1 MGEKAE
7 KLSLK
12 LLVDTRANKLLFAE
26 AGKDFVDFLFHI
38 LSLPIGT
45 IIRLVRIKGMAGC
58 LGDLYK
64 SIEALNT
71 DHMQPNV
78 TKDLVLQPA
87 AVHLPALL
95 LKDSSDTNTSA
106 RKMYTCS
113 SSSQS
118 FGFASNISGSGCPR
132 YWSDISGSGCPS
144 CGRSMTLELTYVGP
158 NSSNSVNMAASGGF
172 VKGVVTY
179 MVMDNLEVKPMSTI
193 SAITLLNKFN
203 VKDVTCLEE
212 KEVQVGFV
220 EGVAILKASLES
232 RAVLTTVFLGI

>member
-12 LLVDTRANKLLFAE
+12 LLVDTRANKVLFAE

-45 IIRLVRIKGMAGC
+45 IIRLVRVKGMVSC
-58 LGDLYK
+58 LDDLYK
-64 SIEALNT
+64 SIEALST
-71 DHMQPNV
+71 DYMQSNV

-87 AVHLPALL
+87 AVRLPALL
-95 LKDSSDTNTSA
+95 LKGSSDANTSA

-113 SSSQS
+113 SSSHS
-118 FGFASNISGSGCPR
+118 AR

-144 CGRSMTLELTYVGP
+144 CGRSMTLEMTYVGP
-158 NSSNSVNMAASGGF
+158 TSSNSVNTATSSGF

-203 VKDVTCLEE
+203 VKDVTCLVE

-220 EGVAILKASLES
+220 QGVAILKASLES